1 MFREAPLIILLIL
14 TMTVLCSCGALAHET
29 SEADMEGQIII
40 ERYKAMQQAMVD
52 KDIDT
57 LDEIVLDGTTFRHM
71 SGKVQTKEEY
81 FADIKS
87 GRLDY
92 QSYTIS
98 KEKSTVD
105 GDDAILTARV
115 VLTANAYGA
124 QGSWPFNVSVH
135 FVKIDGTWYMIN

>member
-1 MFREAPLIILLIL
+1 MHRKAVLIILLIL
-14 TMTVLCSCGALAHET
+14 IMTALCSCGTKEHET
-29 SEADMEGQIII
+29 SEADMEEQIII

-52 KDIDT
+52 EDIDM

-98 KEKSTVD
+98 KEKVKMD
-105 GDDAILTARV
+105 GEDATLTARV

-135 FVKIDGTWYMIN
+135 FVKIDGTWYMTN